1 MKDLNLK
8 RAIGFSVLFYI
19 VSFILFA
26 LMSVVF
32 GTSIDTK
39 PNEIPLLQCIV
50 YLLSLIPAIL
60 VCAKWYFRKFQP
72 STQRGVLLGIVAL
85 IVSCVFD
92 LVLVTTSM
100 PDGGGIEML
109 GSLYTDWK
117 FFATIVILV
126 GTSAYAGFEFDRTYT
141 FEEGALRKKN

>member
-32 GTSIDTK
+32 GTSLDTK
-39 PNEIPLLQCIV
+39 PNEIPVLQCVV

-72 STQRGVLLGIVAL
+72 STRRGVFLGIFAL
-85 IVSCVFD
+85 IISCALD

-100 PDGGGIEML
+100 PDGGIDML
-109 GSLYTDWK
+109 GNLYADWK